1 VEGVVLRNGRRVGF
15 KELADRW
22 ARGGWIG
29 GFMKLMKLNNSDV
42 CGINQK

>member
-1 VEGVVLRNGRRVGF
+1 MDLRNGQRGRF
-15 KELADRW
+15 KEWADRW